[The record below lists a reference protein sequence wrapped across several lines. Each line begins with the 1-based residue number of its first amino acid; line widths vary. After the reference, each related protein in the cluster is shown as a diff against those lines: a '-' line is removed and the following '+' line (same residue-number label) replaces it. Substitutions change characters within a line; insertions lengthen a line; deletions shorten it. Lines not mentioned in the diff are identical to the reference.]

1 MLKNRPG
8 LTIFESLLSLAL
20 FAGVVL
26 GGFDFFA
33 RSRRMFFHLR
43 AAQDTAERTQSALDK
58 IRLDILEAGRGLS
71 DPIRLELIQ
80 AVEQTAEGPVF
91 RSAEQAVSLAKD
103 AAAGTFVIQVADGE
117 GFSAGQ
123 EICLA
128 ARGQAEIDVIRSA
141 DGSTIELTAAV
152 QTDFSAADTNVIL
165 VRRVDYPWPAGDGVL
180 RRKVNAASAQPLLE
194 DVAAFRCEY
203 DGSANLARIG
213 IRPAADPE
221 NEYAVTIFPKNAA
234 LARAIRKP

>member
-1 MLKNRPG
+1 MKNRPG
-8 LTIFESLLSLAL
+8 LTLFETLLSLVL

-33 RSRRMFFHLR
+33 RTRRLFFRLR
-43 AAQDTAERTQSALDK
+43 TAQDTAERTQSALDK

-71 DPIRLELIQ
+71 DPIRLEILQ
-80 AVEQTAEGPVF
+80 AVEQTSEGPVF
-91 RSAEQAVSLAKD
+91 RSSERAVALAKD
-103 AAAGTFVIQVADGE
+103 ATAGAFAIQVADGE
-117 GFSAGQ
+117 DFSAGQ
-123 EICLA
+123 EICLVDQS
-128 ARGQAEIDVIRSA
+128 RAEIEVIRSA
-141 DGSTIELTAAV
+141 DGPTIELTASVRA
-152 QTDFSAADTNVIL
+152 DFPAADTTVIL
-165 VRRVDYPWPAGDGVL
+165 VRRVDYPWPAVDGVL

-203 DGSANLARIG
+203 DRSANLARIG

-234 LARAIRKP
+234 LARAVQTP